1 MVKRKNFIKKLLV
14 TCLICITGLLSL
26 LIFSSKKLEVTHYT
40 YSSNRV
46 PASFDGYKIVHLSD
60 IHCKSFGKNNQKLI
74 DEINAL
80 EPDLILITG
89 DSIDSSH
96 QNLAPLENLFRG
108 INGTAPVYAISGNHE
123 YDENAPYDALMT
135 LYDTYGI
142 HNLDNQKITVTEG
155 NESIQLVGID
165 GFNMK
170 AYWDKW
176 FLSREEDNTFSILL
190 NHYPG
195 QIVYLAQYGYDII
208 LSGHMHGGIIRIP
221 KLGGL
226 IGNKL
231 ELFPTYDAGK
241 YSALDTTMYVSRGLG
256 DARIPRINNRPEIGC
271 ITLRHTD

>member
-1 MVKRKNFIKKLLV
+1 MVKKKFFRKRLLL
-14 TCLICITGLLSL
+14 TCLVCITGLLIS

-46 PASFDGYKIVHLSD
+46 PTSFDGYKIVQLSD
-60 IHCKSFGKNNQKLI
+60 IHCKSFGNDNQRLI

-96 QNLAPLENLFRG
+96 QDLTPLENLFRG
-108 INGTAPVYAISGNHE
+108 ISGTAPIYAISGNHE
-123 YDENAPYDALMT
+123 YDENAPYDALMI
-135 LYDTYGI
+135 LYETYGI
-142 HNLDNQKITVTEG
+142 HNLDNQKVTITEG

-165 GFNMK
+165 GLNMK

-176 FLSREEDNTFSILL
+176 FLTQEDLDTFSILL
-190 NHYPG
+190 NHYPE

-221 KLGGL
+221 KIGGV
-226 IGNKL
+226 IGNKMK
-231 ELFPTYDAGK
+231 LFPTYDAGK
-241 YSALDTTMYVSRGLG
+241 YTAITTTMYVSRGLG
-256 DARIPRINNRPEIGC
+256 DARIPRINNRPEIVC
-271 ITLRHTD
+271 ITLKHVE